1 MDKVNQEKPKSEK
14 PQTDE
19 NKRRVVETGASNN
32 YQLVVRKDEENLM
45 RMTGNSYMQET
56 VTAGDLDNFH
66 VYEAMKHRENEYM
79 A

>member
-45 RMTGNSYMQET
+45 RMTGNSYM
-56 VTAGDLDNFH
+56 
-66 VYEAMKHRENEYM
+66 
-79 A
+79 